1 VGGIQLIV
9 RVKFT
14 KLGYLKYLSHL
25 DLVRLFTRSFSRAEL
40 PIKYTEGFNPHPKF
54 SIGNPLSLGVESL
67 AEYME
72 LELEEELEPTEV
84 MDRLNRVL
92 PEGIELVAAQKSNG
106 EYSLSSIMKWS
117 LYEIRLWLGSE
128 EKKTRLDEI
137 LISWDK
143 LDHVLIEKK
152 RKKGKNK
159 IIVEKDILPLIG
171 KLSFA
176 GVDEDGFVVLNAL
189 LKTGEEGNLKPIEL
203 AEAMNRELQLEADL
217 DMTHIKRLEAFIE
230 IDGSLSNPL

>member
-1 VGGIQLIV
+1 MIV

-14 KLGYLKYLSHL
+14 KIGYLKYLSHL
-25 DLVRLFTRSFSRAEL
+25 DLVRLFTRAFSRADL
-40 PIKYTEGFNPHPKF
+40 PVKYTEGFNPHPKF
-54 SIGNPLSLGVESL
+54 SIGNPLSLGVESI

-72 LELEEELEPTEV
+72 LEIAEDIDPYEV
-84 MDRLNRVL
+84 MDKLNRVL
-92 PEGIELVAAQKSNG
+92 PEGIALVAAQISNG
-106 EYSLSSIMKWS
+106 ESSLSSIMKWS
-117 LYEIRLWLGSE
+117 LYEIRLWLASE

-137 LISWDK
+137 LESWNK

-159 IIVEKDILPLIG
+159 ITVEKDILPLIG
-171 KLSFA
+171 NLSFA
-176 GVDEDGFVVLNAL
+176 GVDEDGFAVLNAL

-203 AEAMNRELQLEADL
+203 AEAMNRELNLDADL

-230 IDGSLSNPL
+230 IDGKISNPL

>member
-1 VGGIQLIV
+1 MII

-54 SIGNPLSLGVESL
+54 SFGNPLSLGVESL

-106 EYSLSSIMKWS
+106 ELSLSAIMKWS
-117 LYEIRLWLGSE
+117 LYEIRMWFGSE

-159 IIVEKDILPLIG
+159 ITVEKDILPLIG

-217 DMTHIKRLEAFIE
+217 HMTHIKRLEAFIE
-230 IDGSLSNPL
+230 IDGRLSNPL